1 MKYEN
6 NTYITANDLVFTSV
20 LRDVSK
26 SKTALQPVFEA
37 FTNSLEAIKNRIE
50 SEENLL
56 GEIKIKIF
64 VEETTHKDSYSFT
77 KLSITDNGI
86 GFNERQFARFNTFR
100 DESKGFNNL
109 GSGRMQFVHSFDT
122 TTVDSIFVDSGK
134 YYARKFRLSKKDVFV
149 KYPNNAI
156 VFHEFC
162 TELDTP
168 TDIETTVAFEILLE
182 KSVIYN
188 DLNAQTLKNKIIER
202 YIHYLCYNKSDLPKI
217 TIEFYIQNKLKDTKD
232 ITADDIPNSDKTATI
247 PLYYH
252 KLSQESNKI
261 VQTDKSEDFI
271 IDAFKISKK
280 TLKENKLNLVSK
292 GEIVEEA
299 DVKFQSLTENDSIEG
314 FKYLFLV
321 SSQYLNSKDTNV
333 RGTLNIPSS
342 AKTDV
347 FTAVSEEIFVEDIQ
361 SAVNDS
367 IDKMYPEIKTVKENH
382 EEQFQKLK
390 DMFLLKD
397 ETAKGIQISIN
408 DSESSILK
416 KFYEAE
422 AKKEADLD
430 AEIKKSIDN
439 LENLD
444 TTSSN
449 YQADL
454 QKEIDNLTRT
464 IPLQNKNSLTRY
476 VARRTLV
483 LELFDKII
491 NKKLSTQI
499 ERQQN
504 SERNIDEKLL
514 HNLIFCQG
522 DANTMNTDLWL
533 INEDFIYFSGNS
545 EHKLKNVTVNGV
557 KLLKDTN
564 DLTEEE
570 QEFRKSLNEDRYEK
584 RPDILLFPEENKCII
599 IEFKNPNVS
608 VSEHLTQINNYASL
622 IWNFAKSEFNFDTF
636 YGYLIG
642 EKINSFDVRSHDG
655 LFQEAYN
662 FDYLFKPYYPING
675 FFAKDRNNASLYTE
689 VITYSTLQKRA
700 EERNKIFTNK
710 LLAR

>member
-1 MKYEN
+1 MNYKEN
-6 NTYITANDLVFTSV
+6 SYITAQDLSFAGI
-20 LRDVSK
+20 LRDVK
-26 SKTALQPVFEA
+26 KNPTALQPVFEA

-50 SEENLL
+50 SDENLQ
-56 GEIKIKIF
+56 GEIKLKVF
-64 VEETTHKDSYSFT
+64 VEETTYKDSYNFV

-86 GFNERQFARFNTFR
+86 GFNDEHFVRFNRFR

-109 GSGRMQFVHSFDT
+109 GSGRIQFVHSFDT
-122 TTVDSIFVDSGK
+122 ATVNSVFVDNGKHYERNFRMSKKAIFV
-134 YYARKFRLSKKDVFV
+134 RQ
-149 KYPNNAI
+149 NNAI
-156 VFHEFC
+156 VFHEYC
-162 TELDTP
+162 KELETP
-168 TDIETTVAFEILLE
+168 QNIETTIVFENLLE
-182 KSVIYN
+182 NSDTYN
-188 DLNAQTLKNKIIER
+188 KLNAQTLKDKIIER
-202 YIHYLCYNKSDLPKI
+202 YIHYLCYNKPNLPKI
-217 TIEFYIQNKLKDTKD
+217 TIEFYIQNKLEDIKD
-232 ITADDIPNSDKTATI
+232 ITADEIPNSDNTDTI
-247 PLYYH
+247 PLFYY
-252 KLSQESNKI
+252 KFSQESGKI

-280 TLKENKLNLVSK
+280 KLKENKLNLVSK
-292 GEIVEEA
+292 GKIIEEA
-299 DVKFQSLTENDSIEG
+299 DVKLQSLTENDSIEG

-321 SSQYLNSKDTNV
+321 SSQYLNNKDTNE
-333 RGTLNIPSS
+333 RGILNIPSS
-342 AKTDV
+342 AKIDM

-361 SAVNDS
+361 TAVNNS
-367 IDKMYPEIKTVKENH
+367 IDKMYPEIKEVKVNH
-382 EEQFQKLK
+382 EEQYQKLK

-397 ETAKGIQISIN
+397 ETAKDISISIN

-430 AEIKKSIDN
+430 VEIKKSIDN
-439 LENLD
+439 LDNLD

-454 QKEIDNLTRT
+454 QKEIDNLSKN

-499 ERQQN
+499 ERLQN
-504 SERNIDEKLL
+504 GEYNIDEKLL
-514 HNLIFCQG
+514 HNLIFCQR
-522 DANTMNTDLWL
+522 DVNTMNSDLWL
-533 INEDFIYFSGNS
+533 INEDFIYFKGNS
-545 EHKLKNVTVNGV
+545 EHKLKDIAVNGV
-557 KLLKDTN
+557 KLLKDIKN
-564 DLTEEE
+564 LTEEE
-570 QEFRKSLNEDRYEK
+570 QEFRKSLDEDRYEK

-599 IEFKNPNVS
+599 IEFKNPTVS

-700 EERNKIFTNK
+700 EKRNEIFTNK
-710 LLAR
+710 LLAM

>member
-1 MKYEN
+1 MNYKDN
-6 NTYITANDLVFTSV
+6 SYITAQDLSFAGI
-20 LRDVSK
+20 LRDVK
-26 SKTALQPVFEA
+26 KNQVALQPVFEA
-37 FTNSLEAIKNRIE
+37 FTNSLEAIKTRIE
-50 SEENLL
+50 NDENFQ
-56 GEIKIKIF
+56 GEIKLKVF
-64 VEETTHKDSYSFT
+64 VEETTYKDSYNFI

-86 GFNERQFARFNTFR
+86 GFNEDEFVRFNTFR

-109 GSGRMQFVHSFDT
+109 GSGRIQFVHSFDT
-122 TTVDSIFVDSGK
+122 TTVDSVFVDKGR
-134 YYARKFRLSKKDVFV
+134 YYKRKFRMSKKSIFV
-149 KYPNNAI
+149 KTNNAI
-156 VFHEFC
+156 IFHESC
-162 TELDTP
+162 AELETP
-168 TDIETTVAFEILLE
+168 TDIETTVTFENLIE

-188 DLNAQTLKNKIIER
+188 ELNAQTLKAKIIER
-202 YIHYLCYNKSDLPKI
+202 YIHYLCYNKPNLPKI
-217 TIEFYIQNKLKDTKD
+217 TIEFYVQNKLENTKD
-232 ITADDIPNSDKTATI
+232 ITADDIPNSDNTDAI
-247 PLYYH
+247 PLYYY

-261 VQTDKSEDFI
+261 VKTDKSEKFI

-292 GEIVEEA
+292 GEIVEES
-299 DVKFQSLTENDSIEG
+299 DIKLQNLTENDSIEG

-321 SSQYLNSKDTNV
+321 SSQYLNSKDTNE

-342 AKTDV
+342 AKPDL

-361 SAVNDS
+361 TAVNES
-367 IDKMYPEIKTVKENH
+367 IDKMYPEIKKVKENH
-382 EEQFQKLK
+382 EEQYQKLK

-397 ETAKGIQISIN
+397 EIAKDISISIN
-408 DSESSILK
+408 DNESSILK

-439 LENLD
+439 LDKLD

-454 QKEIDNLTRT
+454 QKEIDNLTKN

-499 ERQQN
+499 EKQQN

-533 INEDFIYFSGNS
+533 INEDFIYFKGNS
-545 EHKLKNVTVNGV
+545 EHKLKDVAVNGV
-557 KLLKDTN
+557 KLLKDIEN
-564 DLTEEE
+564 LTKEE

-700 EERNKIFTNK
+700 EERNKIFTRK
-710 LLAR
+710 LLTK

>member
-1 MKYEN
+1 MNYKDN
-6 NTYITANDLVFTSV
+6 SYITAQDLSFAGI
-20 LRDVSK
+20 LRDVK
-26 SKTALQPVFEA
+26 KNQVALQPIFEA
-37 FTNSLEAIKNRIE
+37 FTNSLEAIKTRIE
-50 SEENLL
+50 RDKNFQ
-56 GEIKIKIF
+56 GEIKLKVF
-64 VEETTHKDSYSFT
+64 VEETTYKDSYNFV
-77 KLSITDNGI
+77 KLSITDNGV
-86 GFNERQFARFNTFR
+86 GFNEDEFVRFNTFR

-109 GSGRMQFVHSFDT
+109 GSGRIQFVHSFDT
-122 TTVDSIFVDSGK
+122 TTVDSIFVDKGR
-134 YYARKFRLSKKDVFV
+134 YYKRKFRMSKKSIFV
-149 KYPNNAI
+149 KTNNAI
-156 VFHEFC
+156 IFHEFC
-162 TELDTP
+162 AELKTP
-168 TDIETTVAFEILLE
+168 TDIETTVTFENLIE

-188 DLNAQTLKNKIIER
+188 ELNAQTLKAKIIER
-202 YIHYLCYNKSDLPKI
+202 YIHYLCYNKPNLPKI
-217 TIEFYIQNKLKDTKD
+217 TIEFYVQNKLEDTKD
-232 ITADDIPNSDKTATI
+232 IPADEIPNSDNTDII
-247 PLYYH
+247 PLYYY
-252 KLSQESNKI
+252 KLSQESNRI
-261 VQTDKSEDFI
+261 VKTDKSEDFI
-271 IDAFKISKK
+271 IDAFKISQK

-292 GEIVEEA
+292 GEIVEES
-299 DVKFQSLTENDSIEG
+299 DIKLKNLTENDSIEG
-314 FKYLFLV
+314 FRYLFLV
-321 SSQYLNSKDTNV
+321 SSQYLNSKDTNE

-342 AKTDV
+342 AKSDL

-361 SAVNDS
+361 TAVNES
-367 IDKMYPEIKTVKENH
+367 IDKMYPDIKKLKENH
-382 EEQFQKLK
+382 EEQYQKLK

-397 ETAKGIQISIN
+397 EIAKDISISIN

-439 LENLD
+439 LDKLD

-454 QKEIDNLTRT
+454 QKEIDNLTKN

-491 NKKLSTQI
+491 NEKLSTQI

-533 INEDFIYFSGNS
+533 INEDFIYFKGNS
-545 EHKLKNVTVNGV
+545 EHKLKDVTVNGV
-557 KLLKDTN
+557 KLLKDIEN
-564 DLTEEE
+564 LTKEE

-700 EERNKIFTNK
+700 KERNKIFTNK
-710 LLAR
+710 LLIN